1 MFMIY
6 WLVQCV
12 VLLSVVVF
20 VIRRSCLF
28 LSLGFIYLSICI
40 LMYFVIV

>member
-12 VLLSVVVF
+12 VLLSIVF